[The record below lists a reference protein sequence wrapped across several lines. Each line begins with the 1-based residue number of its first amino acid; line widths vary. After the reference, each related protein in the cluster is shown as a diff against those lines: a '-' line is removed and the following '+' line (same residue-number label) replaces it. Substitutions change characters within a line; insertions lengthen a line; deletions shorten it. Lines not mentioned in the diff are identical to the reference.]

1 MAISPPLLFKL
12 TGQVVITVSRSVG
25 GQRIK
30 GAWQDAAP
38 TQIDV
43 KANIQPVISSTDTL
57 FLPEGDRSKVAV
69 KIFTVDELQSRREGT
84 NPLQGDTFVWNG
96 DTYEVRR
103 VISWQMG
110 LLDHYKSIAVRRE
123 IT

>member
-1 MAISPPLLFKL
+1 MSISPPLLFKL

-25 GQRIK
+25 GQRVK

-38 TQIDV
+38 TETEI
-43 KANIQPVISSTDTL
+43 KANIQPVLSSTDTL

-69 KIFTVDELQSRREGT
+69 KLFTTDELQSRREGS
-84 NPLQGDTFVWNG
+84 NPVQGDTFIWNG
-96 DTYEVRR
+96 YTYEVRR

-110 LLDHYKSIAVRRE
+110 FLDHYQSIAVRRE